1 MFPEHMTLKERMAR
15 VRMDRAKGGEGYPG
29 IGIVFNNSEWMEL
42 EVYK

>member
-1 MFPEHMTLKERMAR
+1 MFPGHMTLKERMAH

-42 EVYK
+42 EV